1 MLPAGKAKACP
12 TSEKLSMAVRIEK
25 TFEVSEPI
33 DKCWDLLSDPRKV
46 VSCVPGAKLTET
58 VDDTTFKG
66 AISVKVGPSL
76 TDYKGEVRIVR
87 LDPEAHILELEGKG
101 QDIRG
106 KGGAS
111 MKMTGTLQSIDGGG
125 TRVVAVTEVNVVGI
139 LAQFGGRM
147 LTDVSDVIFKQFVAR
162 FQEKLNNPETEPQ
175 GTGDPVKGLRVVG
188 SALGHSIRRA
198 FGGSDES

>member
-1 MLPAGKAKACP
+1 
-12 TSEKLSMAVRIEK
+12 MAVRIEK

-33 DKCWDLLSDPRKV
+33 DRCWALLSDPRRV

-58 VDDTTFKG
+58 VDETTFKG

-76 TDYKGEVRIVR
+76 TDYKGEVKIVR
-87 LDPEAHILELEGKG
+87 LDPQAHILELEGKG
-101 QDIRG
+101 QDVRG

-111 MKMTGTLQSIDGGG
+111 MKMTGTLQALDGGG
-125 TRVVAVTEVNVVGI
+125 TRVTAVTEVNVVGI

-147 LTDVSDVIFKQFVAR
+147 LTDVSDVIFKQFTER
-162 FQEKLNNPETEPQ
+162 FQQKLKNPEAEPQ
-175 GTGDPVKGLRVVG
+175 GAAEPVKAMRVVG

-198 FGGSDES
+198 LGGSDES

>member
-1 MLPAGKAKACP
+1 
-12 TSEKLSMAVRIEK
+12 MAVQIEN

-33 DKCWDLLSDPRKV
+33 DQVWALLSDPRKV

-58 VDDTTFKG
+58 VDERTFKG

-76 TDYKGEVRIVR
+76 TEYKGEVKIVQR
-87 LDPEAHILELEGKG
+87 DEAAHIIELEGKG

-111 MKMTGTLQSIDGGG
+111 MKMTGTLQALDGGG
-125 TRVVAVTEVNVVGI
+125 TRVRAVSEVNVVGI

-147 LTDVSDVIFKQFVAR
+147 LTDVSGVIFKQFTGR
-162 FQEKLNNPETEPQ
+162 FQQKLKTPDAEPEGSAQ
-175 GTGDPVKGLRVVG
+175 PVKAVRVVG
-188 SALGHSIRRA
+188 SALGQSIRRA
-198 FGGSDES
+198 LGGSDES